1 MNTLEN
7 NKLITEFME
16 LPFITEDGETN
27 YIKDL
32 IHVPDY
38 ELSYH
43 EDWNWLMEV
52 VEKIENWEN
61 GQYYIIHSMYFNKRN
76 ISIKAEC
83 NRDFK
88 NIDIFYNEGEKIQA
102 VYKACVEFIKWYN
115 AQNS

>member
-1 MNTLEN
+1 MNTIEN

-52 VEKIENWEN
+52 VEKIKEVSKGNMFSNEN
-61 GQYYIIHSMYFNKRN
+61 MKRV
-76 ISIKAEC
+76 EL
-83 NRDFK
+83 FK
-88 NIDIFYNEGEKIQA
+88 NINIFSKKEEIYNS
-102 VYKACVEFIKWYN
+102 CVEFITWYN
-115 AQNS
+115 LQNS